1 MIRDLFHFS
10 QALFDGTDVC
20 GKATEFYQAR
30 LYVTSMCKIAS
41 QQVFFVSFMFVP
53 DLVALVGSGRIWS
66 SNRRAPR
73 INETLTLCSDPEPL
87 HGT

>member
-1 MIRDLFHFS
+1 MIRDLFQFS

-30 LYVTSMCKIAS
+30 LHVTSMCKFASQQVFFVS
-41 QQVFFVSFMFVP
+41 QQVFFVSFMLVA

-73 INETLTLCSDPEPL
+73 INETILFMF
-87 HGT
+87 